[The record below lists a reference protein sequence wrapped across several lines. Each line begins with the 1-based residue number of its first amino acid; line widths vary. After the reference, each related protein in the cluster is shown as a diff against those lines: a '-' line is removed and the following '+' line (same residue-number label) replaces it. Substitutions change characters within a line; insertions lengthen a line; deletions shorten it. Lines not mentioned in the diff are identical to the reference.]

1 MMSAGGVQPLGP
13 GQSDQL
19 MIEDSESD
27 EDYWTIASMMLYSKT
42 LTKNKLWKLCYLFI
56 K

>member
-19 MIEDSESD
+19 MIEDSDSD
-27 EDYWTIASMMLYSKT
+27 EDYWTTASIMFYSQT
-42 LTKNKLWKLCYLFI
+42 LTKNKLWKLLFWFL